1 MFSHVEKVITEK
13 VGDSCVTA
21 RGVVFTKKGKQHRVM
36 ARKEVILSAGAINTP
51 QIMLLSGLGP
61 KEHLEQVGVR
71 LVKDIPGVGQNLQD
85 HVSTGGNAFLVDN
98 PVTFVLPRMLNRH
111 AVERMVKKNSGPLA
125 TFSGKFVFMLEHKSI
140 FHAKKWQLALHYR
153 IFMYFETMK
162 FTRNARK

>member
-98 PVTFVLPRMLNRH
+98 PVTFVLPRMLNRQ
-111 AVERMVKKNSGPLA
+111 AIERLVKKNSGPLA
-125 TFSGKFVFMLEHKSI
+125 TFSGTFFVWYSP
-140 FHAKKWQLALHYR
+140 
-153 IFMYFETMK
+153 
-162 FTRNARK
+162 NN

>member
-36 ARKEVILSAGAINTP
+36 ARKEVILSAGAINSP

-71 LVKDIPGVGQNLQD
+71 LVKDVPGVGQNLQD

-98 PVTFVLPRMLNRH
+98 PVTFVLPRTLNRL
-111 AVERMVKKNSGPLA
+111 AIERLVKKNSGPLA
-125 TFSGKFVFMLEHKSI
+125 TFSGNFFLFLLVPQSI
-140 FHAKKWQLALHYR
+140 FQDKK
-153 IFMYFETMK
+153 
-162 FTRNARK
+162 